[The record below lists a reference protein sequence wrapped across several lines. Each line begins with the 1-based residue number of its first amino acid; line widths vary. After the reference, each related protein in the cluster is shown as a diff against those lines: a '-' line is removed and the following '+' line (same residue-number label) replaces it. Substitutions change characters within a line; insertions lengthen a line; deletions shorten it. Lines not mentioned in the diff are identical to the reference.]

1 MSEKKIKPPYV
12 LLIIAALLAVFGLLY
27 DQFILVSIPVELQI
41 DNVIL
46 TAITFISI
54 FVAILLVYIFLIN
67 LVGQLLTNR
76 IPEKIYRIINMALIV
91 GIVGSIIMMFQP
103 FSIYLYRR
111 GFPVLLFSILGFIL
125 WSHIIPRQLPEEEA
139 NSI

>member
-12 LLIIAALLAVFGLLY
+12 LLIIAAVLVVFGVIY
-27 DQFILVSIPVELQI
+27 DRFILVTIPVDLQI

-46 TAITFISI
+46 TAITFISV

-76 IPEKIYRIINMALIV
+76 ISEKIYKIINMALII
-91 GIVGSIIMMFQP
+91 GIVGSIIMLFQP
-103 FSIYLYRR
+103 FSMFLYRR
-111 GFPVLLFSILGFIL
+111 GFPVLLVSILGFIL
-125 WSHIIPRQLPEEEA
+125 WSHILPRQSPGEEA